1 MIKFKQGWITSK
13 EGNMKDIV
21 VKAAAPNKFKDILIG
36 GLLLTAGV
44 AYLTITAFRYGSKKF
59 EEAEIETLGALNLLE
74 DCQKCN

>member
-13 EGNMKDIV
+13 EGIMKDIV

-44 AYLTITAFRYGSKKF
+44 AYLTITAFQYGSKKF

>member
-1 MIKFKQGWITSK
+1 MIKFKQGWIASK

-44 AYLTITAFRYGSKKF
+44 AYLTTTAFKYGSKKF
-59 EEAEIETLGALNLLE
+59 EEAETETLVALNLLE
-74 DCQKCN
+74 D